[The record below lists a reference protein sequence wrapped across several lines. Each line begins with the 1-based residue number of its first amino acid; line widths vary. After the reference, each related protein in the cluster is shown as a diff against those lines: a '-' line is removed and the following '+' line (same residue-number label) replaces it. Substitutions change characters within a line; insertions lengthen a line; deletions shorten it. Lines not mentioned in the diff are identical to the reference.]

1 MKDNENPRKIN
12 FPDFKL
18 TQDGDRMTARLM
30 RFLVR
35 ALTKFYNY
43 LDPSINLLPCIT
55 TTFLC
60 IFLNSSFLQWLFI
73 FLFLLKISNKIQESI
88 SVI

>member
-35 ALTKFYNY
+35 ALTKFDNY
-43 LDPSINLLPCIT
+43 LDPSINFFPCI

-60 IFLNSSFLQWLFI
+60 IFLQQFFSSVAFYF
-73 FLFLLKISNKIQESI
+73 F
-88 SVI
+88 